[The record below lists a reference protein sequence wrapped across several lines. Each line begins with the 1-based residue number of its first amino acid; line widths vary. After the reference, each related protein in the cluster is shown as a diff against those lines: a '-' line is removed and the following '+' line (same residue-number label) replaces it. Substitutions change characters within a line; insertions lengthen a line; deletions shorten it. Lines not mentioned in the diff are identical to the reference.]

1 MIMADDST
9 VRNKNNNIPDV
20 QTMYPYPGCTKSKVW
35 EYFGLL
41 KKLYLLFEIN
51 TYGSSPL
58 SRRFA
63 LPLLLFV
70 LMSDMDVRANGKFYV
85 QNLPFSR
92 ALNHGDILW

>member
-20 QTMYPYPGCTKSKVW
+20 QTMYPYPGCTKSKIW

-58 SRRFA
+58 SRHVPNVGYLSRC
-63 LPLLLFV
+63 LIILHPIEKITT
-70 LMSDMDVRANGKFYV
+70 DVTKYIINV
-85 QNLPFSR
+85 T
-92 ALNHGDILW
+92 